1 LNKSMVRS
9 QVSATD
15 FVLRLS
21 QLEPLDWAFL
31 NDPKLAKPFWDT
43 LNANAPE
50 FVKNGVKGLLKKGMK
65 AAVSEAEAKKALS
78 R

>member
-1 LNKSMVRS
+1 MPSNLVG
-9 QVSATD
+9 
-15 FVLRLS
+15 VLTK
-21 QLEPLDWAFL
+21 LEPLDWAFL
-31 NDPKLAKPFWDT
+31 NHPKLAKPFWDT

-65 AAVSEAEAKKALS
+65 VAVSEAEAKKALS